1 MPTDCARAC
10 EQLSLRLDSEL
21 SEFERLLLEAHL
33 SRCASCRAFG
43 ESVTGLTMAIRK
55 VPAEQ
60 PVVSFEVHR
69 ARTRVNALLANSFRI
84 GSAAAAIFVVAISGF
99 VGLRGT
105 GSGIPSVELARA
117 RAVLDLH
124 ERQLGRLDNFGQT
137 LGREVPRGLA
147 AAETAAPRAAT
158 SSSRR
163 EGRR

>member
-1 MPTDCARAC
+1 MPADCARAC

-21 SEFERLLLEAHL
+21 SEFERVLLEAHL
-33 SRCASCRAFG
+33 SRCANCRAFA
-43 ESVTGLTMAIRK
+43 ESVTGLTMAIRN

-60 PVVSFEVHR
+60 PSVPFDVHR
-69 ARTRVNALLANSFRI
+69 ARTRIDAFLANSFRI

-105 GSGIPSVELARA
+105 GSGIPGVEVARA

-124 ERQLGRLDNFGQT
+124 ERQSRRLDNFGQA

-147 AAETAAPRAAT
+147 AAETVAPRAAT